1 MLCTW
6 QNDCLYVHV
15 VSYTRKHDMKRGS
28 KHRYEHVSI
37 HVQHIFYGRSK
48 PLPMVRDTV
57 VAITWAGTFVVWRIT
72 CFCTR
77 DFNNMFGAC
86 RKVCVT
92 CLRRVICSVSGNAL
106 GFVCRRAEAKYKR
119 RKMNA
124 FYIRVFKV
132 TERYFI
138 M

>member
-37 HVQHIFYGRSK
+37 HVQHISYGRSK

-57 VAITWAGTFVVWRIT
+57 VAIGREHSWCGESLAFVQGILT
-72 CFCTR
+72 
-77 DFNNMFGAC
+77 
-86 RKVCVT
+86 T
-92 CLRRVICSVSGNAL
+92 CLGLVEKCV
-106 GFVCRRAEAKYKR
+106 
-119 RKMNA
+119 
-124 FYIRVFKV
+124 
-132 TERYFI
+132 
-138 M
+138 